1 MNGKYDCY
9 RIYLK
14 EEERLQLKLNWN
26 NRLFFVYLDKQ
37 NHLILSR
44 NVIPKNFNYF
54 TVKADMHHAC
64 WTVDI
69 PRHLIQNVDKTY
81 YRYALQPIT
90 PDKLTCQ
97 LVQVSPRIVLKEKK
111 DARSTPLSKSRR
123 EQIEKLQMRRNSKSA
138 KNRENPD
145 LIDTLQ

>member
-1 MNGKYDCY
+1 MNGKYDYY

-26 NRLFFVYLDKQ
+26 NRLFFVYLDKH

-44 NVIPKNFNYF
+44 NVIPKSFNYF
-54 TVKADMHHAC
+54 TIKADMHHAC
-64 WTVDI
+64 WTIDI

-97 LVQVSPRIVLKEKK
+97 LVQVSPRIILKEKK
-111 DARSTPLSKSRR
+111 DARITPLSKSRR
-123 EQIEKLQMRRNSKSA
+123 EQIEKLQVRRNSKSA

>member
-1 MNGKYDCY
+1 MNGNYDYY

-14 EEERLQLKLNWN
+14 EEERLQLKLTLKD
-26 NRLFFVYLDKQ
+26 RLFFVYLDKQ
-37 NHLILSR
+37 NHLILSK
-44 NVIPKNFNYF
+44 NIIPKNFNYY
-54 TVKADMHHAC
+54 TIKADIHHAQ
-64 WTVDI
+64 WTIDI
-69 PRHLIQNVDKTY
+69 PRHLIQNVDRTY

-97 LVQVSPRIVLKEKK
+97 LIQVSPRIIIKEKQ
-111 DARSTPLSKSRR
+111 DANTTPLSKSRR
-123 EQIEKLQMRRNSKSA
+123 KQIEKLQMRRNSKST